1 MAEENGGNAR
11 GAVAVIGAGIM
22 GSAMARNLAAAGLTT
37 RVWDRAASATGPLA
51 DAGAVVAATPRD
63 AVRDAG
69 VVITMLPTADVVE
82 SVMFDGQVVEAFAD
96 GCVWAQMGTIG
107 VEATLRIRDRL
118 AALRPGVMF
127 VDAPVSGSKG
137 PAEQGQLLILA
148 SGPAAAADAARP
160 VFDVIGRKTVWLGE
174 AGRGSQV
181 KLVVNAYLSI
191 LIEGVAE
198 TMELADRLGIG
209 HQQLA
214 EVIEGGPL
222 DAPLADAKFHK
233 MDRGDFAAEF
243 PLEWA
248 LKDVDLVIDAAGG
261 QALPLLAALS
271 GQWHAAVAAGYGR
284 QDISA
289 ARLALASPSPATY
302 TGGPMEYRLLGS
314 SGCAVSALA
323 LGTLTFGNETDQ
335 ATSFS
340 QLDRFAEAGGTLV
353 DSADV
358 YADGRAEE
366 IIGRWLAA
374 RPGRRELVVLATKG
388 RFPTDESPNG
398 HGLSRRHLSLALD
411 ASLRR
416 LNVETIDL
424 YQLHAWDPLTRLEET
439 LRFLD
444 DAVRAGKINY
454 VGLSN
459 FTGWQLQKAVDIAE
473 FRGLSAPVSMQPQYN
488 LLARAVEWEIAPAC
502 QAAGLG
508 MLAWS
513 PLASGWLT
521 GKYRRGEP
529 APAGT
534 RVVENADEGMRIW
547 NQRGQSEQTWQVLD
561 MVRKVAEG
569 RGVSLAQ
576 VAIAWLMARP
586 AVSSVVLGARSM
598 DQLTDNM
605 AAADLKLTPEETQ
618 LLDEASEPPA
628 PDYPYGVPGQSQR
641 SRRIRGGRF

>member
-1 MAEENGGNAR
+1 MARANGGNGRA
-11 GAVAVIGAGIM
+11 AVAVIGAGIM
-22 GSAMARNLAAAGLTT
+22 GSAMARNLAAAGLPT

-51 DAGAVVAATPRD
+51 DAGTVVAASARD

-69 VVITMLPTADVVE
+69 VVITMLPTADAVE
-82 SVMFDGQVVEAFAD
+82 SVIFDGQVAEAFAD

-118 AALRPGVMF
+118 AAQRPSVMF

-148 SGPAAAADAARP
+148 SGPAAAADAVRP

-289 ARLALASPSPATY
+289 ARLALASPSPT
-302 TGGPMEYRLLGS
+302 T
-314 SGCAVSALA
+314 
-323 LGTLTFGNETDQ
+323 
-335 ATSFS
+335 
-340 QLDRFAEAGGTLV
+340 
-353 DSADV
+353 
-358 YADGRAEE
+358 
-366 IIGRWLAA
+366 
-374 RPGRRELVVLATKG
+374 
-388 RFPTDESPNG
+388 
-398 HGLSRRHLSLALD
+398 
-411 ASLRR
+411 
-416 LNVETIDL
+416 
-424 YQLHAWDPLTRLEET
+424 
-439 LRFLD
+439 
-444 DAVRAGKINY
+444 
-454 VGLSN
+454 
-459 FTGWQLQKAVDIAE
+459 
-473 FRGLSAPVSMQPQYN
+473 
-488 LLARAVEWEIAPAC
+488 
-502 QAAGLG
+502 
-508 MLAWS
+508 
-513 PLASGWLT
+513 
-521 GKYRRGEP
+521 
-529 APAGT
+529 
-534 RVVENADEGMRIW
+534 
-547 NQRGQSEQTWQVLD
+547 
-561 MVRKVAEG
+561 
-569 RGVSLAQ
+569 
-576 VAIAWLMARP
+576 
-586 AVSSVVLGARSM
+586 
-598 DQLTDNM
+598 
-605 AAADLKLTPEETQ
+605 
-618 LLDEASEPPA
+618 
-628 PDYPYGVPGQSQR
+628 
-641 SRRIRGGRF
+641 